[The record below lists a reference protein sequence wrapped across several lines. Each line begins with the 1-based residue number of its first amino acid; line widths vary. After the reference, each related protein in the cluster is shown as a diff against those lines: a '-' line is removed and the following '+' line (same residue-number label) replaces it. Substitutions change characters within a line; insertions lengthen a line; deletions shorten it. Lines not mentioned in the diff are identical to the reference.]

1 VSRFSSVLADRME
14 AMLRF
19 GTEQEQGDPGDPSE
33 SPSLPDVEN
42 AVPDD
47 VQDSA
52 LQNIESLGPIF
63 GAILN
68 MVIGVVSGIVLTAI
82 VALSVSIVLS
92 TRSLML
98 RHVKFLLPPGVFPMG
113 LPAARVGIDCCVG
126 VLYISQLL
134 VFIFRS
140 GFYVEFAWC
149 CLLVF
154 SVR

>member
-1 VSRFSSVLADRME
+1 MFSMAVSLAVSRFSSVLADRME

-68 MVIGVVSGIVLTAI
+68 MVIGVVSGIVLTDI
-82 VALSVSIVLS
+82 VALAVGIELR
-92 TRSLML
+92 TRSRML
-98 RHVKFLLPPGVFPMG
+98 SHMNIMLVSVFNVLWFLCV
-113 LPAARVGIDCCVG
+113 RCCFV
-126 VLYISQLL
+126 VT
-134 VFIFRS
+134 
-140 GFYVEFAWC
+140 
-149 CLLVF
+149 
-154 SVR
+154 VR

>member
-1 VSRFSSVLADRME
+1 ME
-14 AMLRF
+14 AMLRY

-82 VALSVSIVLS
+82 VALAVRIALRTRSRMLSHMKILLVPGLDRKSTRLNSSHVSIS
-92 TRSLML
+92 YA
-98 RHVKFLLPPGVFPMG
+98 VF
-113 LPAARVGIDCCVG
+113 
-126 VLYISQLL
+126 
-134 VFIFRS
+134 
-140 GFYVEFAWC
+140 
-149 CLLVF
+149 CLKT
-154 SVR
+154 